1 MTRELARCVPTFN
14 FPLSCSD
21 LTFGGMFD
29 SLSGK
34 LQNVFRNLRGLGK
47 ISDSNVADSLREVRM
62 ALLDADVN
70 FKVARDFI
78 ERVKDKAIGQQ
89 VIQSIQPGQQVI
101 KIIHDELVELLGAQN
116 ASLELGGS
124 PACVLLVGLHGS
136 GKTTSSGKLARLLQK
151 QGRAPLLV
159 AADVYRP
166 AAMDQLETLG
176 QKLGLPVFVQ
186 RGETDVLKIA
196 RAALDFARANHR
208 NPLIFDT
215 AGRLQ
220 IDEPLVQELVRLR
233 DLVKPQEI
241 LLVLDAA
248 TGQEAVNVATHF
260 DQALHITGAILTR
273 LDGDARG
280 GAALSL
286 KAVTGKPIK
295 FVGIGEKLE
304 EFEPFHPERM
314 ASRILGI
321 GDVVSLVEKA
331 AEAVDLDDAKRLEE
345 RMRKGQFTL
354 EDFLDQL
361 RQMKKLGPLESIVGM
376 LPGGAEAIKNT
387 DLTKQEKEFRH
398 MEAMICAMTLQ
409 ERRNPHIL
417 NAKRR
422 QRIARGSGVTV
433 TELNTMLNKFAQ
445 MQQMMKKMGK
455 FQKMMAK
462 MGRGA
467 TGLLQT

>member
-1 MTRELARCVPTFN
+1 
-14 FPLSCSD
+14 
-21 LTFGGMFD
+21 MFD

-34 LQNVFRNLRGLGK
+34 LQNAFRNLRGLGK
-47 ISDSNVADSLREVRM
+47 ISESNASDALREVRM
-62 ALLDADVN
+62 ALLEADVN

-78 ERVKDKAIGQQ
+78 ERVKAKALGAE
-89 VIQSIQPGQQVI
+89 VIASVQPGQQIV
-101 KIIHDELVELLGAQN
+101 KIIHDELVDLLGSTN
-116 ASLELGGS
+116 ATLNLDGNPSSILM
-124 PACVLLVGLHGS
+124 VGLHGS
-136 GKTTSSGKLARLLQK
+136 GKTTSSGKLARFLQK
-151 QGRAPLLV
+151 QGRTPLLV

-176 QKLGLPVFVQ
+176 KQIEIPVFLK

-196 RAALDFARANHR
+196 REALDFAKANNR
-208 NPLIFDT
+208 NTIIFDT

-260 DQALHITGAILTR
+260 DQALSITGAILTK

-295 FVGIGEKLE
+295 FMGTGEKLD

-314 ASRILGI
+314 ASRILGM
-321 GDVVSLVEKA
+321 GDVVSLVERA
-331 AEAVDLDDAKRLEE
+331 AEAVSADEMKRLEE
-345 RMRKGQFTL
+345 KMRKGEFSL

-361 RQMKKLGPLESIVGM
+361 RQMKKLGPLENVMKM
-376 LPGGAEAIKNT
+376 LPGGAEAMKGQ
-387 DLTKQEKEFRH
+387 DLSKQEREFKH
-398 MEAMICAMTLQ
+398 MEAMICGMTIK
-409 ERRNPHIL
+409 ERRNPALL

-422 QRIARGSGVTV
+422 IRVAKGSGVTV
-433 TELNTMLNKFAQ
+433 TELNTMMNKFGQ

-455 FQKMMAK
+455 FQKMMGK
-462 MGRGA
+462 MGG
-467 TGLLQT
+467 GLPGMLGRR

>member
-1 MTRELARCVPTFN
+1 
-14 FPLSCSD
+14 
-21 LTFGGMFD
+21 MFD
-29 SLSGK
+29 SLSSK
-34 LQNVFRNLRGLGK
+34 LQNAFKNLRGLGK
-47 ISDSNVADSLREVRM
+47 ISEANVGDSLREVRQ
-62 ALLDADVN
+62 ALLEADVN

-78 ERVKDKAIGQQ
+78 ERVKAKSIGQE
-89 VIQSIQPGQQVI
+89 VIQSIQPGQQII
-101 KIIHDELVELLGAQN
+101 KVIHDELVDLLGSAN
-116 ASLELGGS
+116 ASLQLNGNPS
-124 PACVLLVGLHGS
+124 CVLMVGLHGS
-136 GKTTSSGKLARLLQK
+136 GKTTSSGKLGRLLHK
-151 QGRAPLLV
+151 QGRTPLLV

-176 QKLGLPVFVQ
+176 RQLDLPVYIH

-196 RAALDFARANHR
+196 REALEFARANNR
-208 NPLIFDT
+208 NTLIFDT

-233 DLVKPQEI
+233 DLVKPQET

-260 DQALHITGAILTR
+260 DKALNISGSILTK

-280 GAALSL
+280 GAALSM

-295 FVGIGEKLE
+295 FAGVGEKLE
-304 EFEPFHPERM
+304 DFEPFHPERM
-314 ASRILGI
+314 ASRILGM

-331 AEAVDLDDAKRLEE
+331 AEAVDMDEALRMEE
-345 RMRKGQFTL
+345 KMRKGQFTL
-354 EDFLDQL
+354 EDFLEQL
-361 RQMKKLGPLESIVGM
+361 RQMKKLGSLESIVSM
-376 LPGGAEAIKNT
+376 LPGGAEVLKNN

-398 MEAMICAMTLQ
+398 MEALICAMTLQ

-422 QRIARGSGVTV
+422 QRIAKGSGVTV
-433 TELNTMLNKFAQ
+433 AELNTMLNRFTQ

-455 FQKMMAK
+455 FQKMMAR
-462 MGRGA
+462 MGGGA
-467 TGLLQT
+467 AGLLRG